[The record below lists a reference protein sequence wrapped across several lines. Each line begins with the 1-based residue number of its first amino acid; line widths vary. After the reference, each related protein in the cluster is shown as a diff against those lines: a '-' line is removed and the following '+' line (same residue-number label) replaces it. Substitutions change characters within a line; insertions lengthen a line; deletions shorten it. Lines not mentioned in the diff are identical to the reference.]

1 MTPCPMDFVDV
12 SAEHHVRCHSNW
24 EERST
29 PDRVALAPAL
39 FYTDNLKTG
48 GGKLT
53 YLRQPVRLTI
63 LRLQTRRRK
72 IVSKP
77 TLCASANGQVLE
89 KSRIKTIADVKRVSR
104 EIKILKRV
112 RHPNVIALYEVMD
125 TPSTIYFM
133 MEHCDG

>member
-1 MTPCPMDFVDV
+1 M
-12 SAEHHVRCHSNW
+12 R
-24 EERST
+24 
-29 PDRVALAPAL
+29 
-39 FYTDNLKTG
+39 
-48 GGKLT
+48 LT
-53 YLRQPVRLTI
+53 YTSNPNTQIKTFFEPNVVFLPMV
-63 LRLQTRRRK
+63 
-72 IVSKP
+72 
-77 TLCASANGQVLE
+77 QVLE